1 MTTTPRSGP
10 GIGPVSSTAIS
21 EAPGTDNGPRPLL
34 AVVLAALFMALL
46 DVFIVNV
53 AAPTIGSELHASGA
67 ELQLVVAGY
76 TITYSVLPITG
87 ARLGDRFGHGRV
99 HLAGMALFTAA
110 SLACGLAQGATELI
124 VFRLIQGAGSAVMIP
139 QVLSLIQR
147 NFVGEARMKALG
159 AYSAVLAVGA
169 AAGQILGGVLVSA
182 DLFGTGWRPVFLVN
196 VPVGVVLLIV
206 GRRVLPRDRGSE
218 QRRGRG
224 LDLPGLVLLG
234 AAVSLFTVPLV
245 LGQEEDWPLWSWL
258 SLAVAAVLFT
268 VFCRYEARL
277 ARSGGDPLI
286 APRVLRHPGMGLAV
300 LRIMAVMAVNA
311 GFLFVLTLHV
321 QGGLGYSALRAG
333 LTFAPTAVVFGV
345 VGLTWR
351 RWPAAWQRALTPAG
365 FLLTALAV
373 AGVGLALDGGGDGG
387 VWVYMAYA
395 GVGVGLALAFSPTLT
410 RALAT
415 VRPEDAA
422 DASGLLATVTQLG
435 QLTGVAAFGTLF
447 LNRLESLGA
456 FGAYTS
462 AEALSVCM
470 FALAG
475 TAAVGAVSGLV
486 LRRR

>member
-1 MTTTPRSGP
+1 
-10 GIGPVSSTAIS
+10 
-21 EAPGTDNGPRPLL
+21 
-34 AVVLAALFMALL
+34 VLAAQFMALL

-53 AAPTIGSELHASGA
+53 AAPTIGTELHASGA
-67 ELQLVVAGY
+67 DLQLVIAGY
-76 TITYSVLPITG
+76 AITYSVLLITG
-87 ARLGDRFGHGRV
+87 ARLGDRLGHGRV
-99 HLAGMALFTAA
+99 HLAGLALFTAA
-110 SLACGLAQGATELI
+110 SLACGLARGSTELI
-124 VFRLIQGAGSAVMIP
+124 VFRLVQGAGSAVMIP

-147 NFVGEARMKALG
+147 NFTGEARVKALG
-159 AYSAVLAVGA
+159 AYSAVIAVGA
-169 AAGQILGGVLVSA
+169 AAGQVLGGILVSA

-196 VPVGVVLLIV
+196 VPVGLVLLAA
-206 GRRVLPRDRGSE
+206 GSRVLPARDAAARDRARSF
-218 QRRGRG
+218 
-224 LDLPGLVLLG
+224 DLPGLVLLG

-245 LGQEEDWPLWSWL
+245 LGQEEEWPLWSWL
-258 SLAVAAVLFT
+258 SLAGAAVVFGLF
-268 VFCRYEARL
+268 CGYESRL
-277 ARSGGDPLI
+277 ARRGGAPLI

-300 LRIMAVMAVNA
+300 FRILAAMAVNG
-311 GFLFVLTLHV
+311 GFLFALTLHV

-333 LTFAPTAVVFGV
+333 LTFAPTAVVFGL

-351 RWPAAWQRALTPAG
+351 NWPASAQRALIPVG
-365 FLLTALAV
+365 FVITALGV
-373 AGVGLALDGGGDGG
+373 AGVGLVLKGGDEGG
-387 VWVYMAYA
+387 ALLYIVYA

-447 LNRLESLGA
+447 LNRLESLGGS
-456 FGAYTS
+456 GAYTS
-462 AEALSVCM
+462 AEALLACV